1 MRRRH
6 LETRSPE
13 RMRMCRRHPGTRK
26 KREQSQTPTSENGA
40 GGVLSELQE
49 APAEVELPTETVE
62 LESEF
67 SEEWDNDELFEGYVW
82 KQLYGDE
89 GIATYGTVA
98 RSHLSEEEKA
108 AYDVLKD
115 WIREIACNGGNARF
129 YGEITISGYIENPKS
144 STVLGKIWDAL
155 KTDCPYELY
164 WWDGGSL
171 GWHTEGGMDE
181 NGKYYIKVTQI
192 DIGIASDCQGDTN
205 IYVDAKK
212 AQAVDTAVAKAK
224 EIVDDLKDGS
234 VYERLN
240 GYKNAIKDLASYDI
254 DVDST
259 DYVQQL
265 INVFDDNSNT
275 KTGYEGY
282 ARAFHVS
289 L

>member
-1 MRRRH
+1 M
-6 LETRSPE
+6 
-13 RMRMCRRHPGTRK
+13 
-26 KREQSQTPTSENGA
+26 
-40 GGVLSELQE
+40 
-49 APAEVELPTETVE
+49 
-62 LESEF
+62 
-67 SEEWDNDELFEGYVW
+67 
-82 KQLYGDE
+82 
-89 GIATYGTVA
+89 
-98 RSHLSEEEKA
+98 
-108 AYDVLKD
+108 
-115 WIREIACNGGNARF
+115 
-129 YGEITISGYIENPKS
+129 
-144 STVLGKIWDAL
+144 
-155 KTDCPYELY
+155 Y

-192 DIGIASDCQGDTN
+192 DIGIASDYQGDTN
-205 IYVDAKK
+205 IYVDAAK

-282 ARAFHVS
+282 ARAFQYLCDLDAGGIKCYTVS
-289 L
+289 GVLGCWTPYLQQYGRVYVECCQARKRNYLVDVALCDGDVSSTVLQRVVQMVLFRISCFW